1 MGVMILTIVLGM
13 LIMLGLAALWW
24 GVDTTDG
31 PDSPEWERRRT
42 YGCRRRDTQ

>member
-1 MGVMILTIVLGM
+1 MGVMIVMILLGM
-13 LIMLGLAALWW
+13 LIVLGLAALWW

-42 YGCRRRDTQ
+42 WRGHIR